1 MLLNKNTM
9 ESVHIPRKL
18 INQILEQ
25 AQQSPNKEICGLL
38 SSHVNNSK
46 QPVNCYPVANTSTE
60 PNHRY
65 LMDPRQQIDTFRVM
79 RERGEELYAIYHSHP
94 QSPASPSAEDLRQ
107 ASYPEALHI
116 IISMSTTGTLQLRGF
131 RLKNDSITAVDIAV
145 E

>member
-1 MLLNKNTM
+1 M
-9 ESVHIPRKL
+9 ESVYIPRKL
-18 INQILEQ
+18 ITQILEQ

-38 SSHVNNSK
+38 SSNNANNNK

-65 LMDPRQQIDTFRVM
+65 LMDPRQQIDTFRIM

-116 IISMSTTGTLQLRGF
+116 IISMNTTGTLQLRGYRF
-131 RLKNDSITAVDIAV
+131 KDDAIIAVDITV

>member
-1 MLLNKNTM
+1 M

-25 AQQSPNKEICGLL
+25 AQQSPKKEICGLL
-38 SSHVNNSK
+38 SRHSSNDSSSNSSK
-46 QPVNCYPVANTSTE
+46 PAKCYPITNTSTA

-65 LMDPRQQIDTFRVM
+65 LMNSREQINTFRMM
-79 RERGEELYAIYHSHP
+79 REQGEELCAIYHSHP
-94 QSPASPSAEDLRQ
+94 ESSASPSAEDLRQ

-116 IISMSTTGTLQLRGF
+116 IISLSTKGTLQLKGF
-131 RLKNDSITAVDIAV
+131 RFNDSSIIAVDITV

>member
-1 MLLNKNTM
+1 M

-38 SSHVNNSK
+38 SSRFSNNSN
-46 QPVNCYPVANTSTE
+46 QPANCYPISNTSTV
-60 PNHRY
+60 PNRRY
-65 LMDPRQQIDTFRVM
+65 LMDSRQQIKTFKIM

-94 QSPASPSAEDLRQ
+94 ENPASPSTEDLRQ

-116 IISMSTTGTLQLRGF
+116 IISMSTKGTLQLRGF
-131 RLKNDSITAVDIAV
+131 RLKTDSVTAVDIDV

>member
-1 MLLNKNTM
+1 M

-38 SSHVNNSK
+38 SSHSSNNSSNNSN
-46 QPVNCYPVANTSTE
+46 QPANCYPITNTSSA

-65 LMDPRQQIDTFRVM
+65 LMDSRQQIDAFKIM
-79 RERGEELYAIYHSHP
+79 RERGEGLYAIYHSHP
-94 QSPASPSAEDLRQ
+94 ENPASPSAEDLRQ

-116 IISMSTTGTLQLRGF
+116 IISMSTKGTLQLRGF
-131 RLKNDSITAVDIAV
+131 RLKTDSVTAVDIAV

>member
-1 MLLNKNTM
+1 M
-9 ESVHIPRKL
+9 ESAHIPRKL

-38 SSHVNNSK
+38 SSRNENNSK

-65 LMDPRQQIDTFRVM
+65 LMDPRQQIDTFRIM
-79 RERGEELYAIYHSHP
+79 RERSEELYAIYHSHP
-94 QSPASPSAEDLRQ
+94 ESPASPSAEDLRQ

-131 RLKNDSITAVDIAV
+131 RFSDGSIIAVDITV